1 MKAEAAKQAGDDRTR
16 VVAYCDHW
24 QNGGVESY
32 LMNQFRHWDLTKMK
46 LTLLTAEKTTDIYD
60 AELKR
65 LSVEHVV
72 LLDKIYASPIR
83 RILKNL
89 SHCRRYFRQN
99 PCDVAYFNLT
109 NSVTMLYAGFAKW
122 AGVPKRIVHSHCS
135 SIQKGKTRQ
144 LKSIGHR
151 LARQLFAG
159 MATDWWACS
168 DLAAKHLFPKKLQD
182 SVVYIPNAI
191 NTQAFRF
198 DPIARQ
204 KLREEWHLQNSLL
217 VGTVGRCVVEKNQA
231 FLLDVMANL
240 RQQRPDARLLLVGDG
255 PLLPELKQKA
265 QQLGIQD
272 VCLFY
277 GFARA
282 EEVPA
287 LLSAMDVFCLPS
299 QFEGLGIALIEAQ
312 ANGLFCIAS
321 DGVPQTAKLSE
332 QCRMLP
338 AAQYS
343 VQQWVDALTHLPPT
357 ERGAGCRMV
366 EEAGFE
372 ITSCARAVQTRLM
385 QPAGKQGAHG

>member
-191 NTQAFRF
+191 DTQAFRF

-255 PLLPELKQKA
+255 PLLPELKKKA
-265 QQLGIQD
+265 EALGILD
-272 VCLFY
+272 ACLFY

>member
-89 SHCRRYFRQN
+89 SHCRRYFQQN

-217 VGTVGRCVVEKNQA
+217 VGTVGRCVVEKNQT

-299 QFEGLGIALIEAQ
+299 QLEGNPVSAIEAQ
-312 ANGLFCIAS
+312 ANGLPCFLS
-321 DGVPQTAKLSE
+321 DTITRQAKILPQTRYLKIENGAEKEWAEALNNTRSVVRTTGSTTTQNARFDIADCAPYVQKKLLLLQGMGQE
-332 QCRMLP
+332 
-338 AAQYS
+338 
-343 VQQWVDALTHLPPT
+343 
-357 ERGAGCRMV
+357 ER
-366 EEAGFE
+366 
-372 ITSCARAVQTRLM
+372 
-385 QPAGKQGAHG
+385 